1 MVVEF
6 LSCIQ
11 LEKVEEKKENIK
23 KQKEGEH
30 MAKLNISLGKFV
42 NKEEIA
48 LKIDGGI
55 KTVYMK
61 GNKNI
66 DIDYGDH

>member
-6 LSCIQ
+6 LSFIQ

-48 LKIDGGI
+48 QDRWGDKICF
-55 KTVYMK
+55 YEWR
-61 GNKNI
+61 
-66 DIDYGDH
+66 